1 MKDFVNVGLLG
12 AGTVGGGVLRVL
24 EDNAE
29 EIEKKVGLPI
39 RITKVLDRNV
49 EARRQEYGDKYIFTD
64 NADELLQDPEIDI
77 IVELLSREHP
87 AKEFIACAL
96 KNGKNVVTA
105 NKDVIAKYGEE
116 LFPLAEEHHCDFLFE
131 ASVCGG
137 IPIIGPMKTSMAAN
151 KIHSIMGIVNGTTNY
166 MLSKM
171 SNEHLAYAEV
181 LKEAQAKG
189 YAESD
194 PTADVGG
201 LDAARKIAILA
212 SIAFNMRISLDDVM
226 VSGIENIEASD
237 IKYAQHLGYAVKL
250 LGIAKNDEEN
260 GVMACVTPT
269 MLPMHHP
276 LSSVN
281 GVYNAVFVN
290 GDAIGEA
297 MFLGLGAGRLPTA
310 SAVCGDIIEIARNM
324 VHHSGARINCTCFK
338 EKKLCP
344 PEKISAPVYIR
355 MQVLDKPGALA
366 AIAAAFG
373 AQNVSL
379 RNVVQTNDAAT
390 QKAEIVVITHSV
402 SESDLQMALQ
412 VLKVLPVVEKI
423 SCVIRVEDSKL
434 A

>member
-64 NADELLQDPEIDI
+64 NADELLQNPEIDI
-77 IVELLSREHP
+77 IVELLGREHP